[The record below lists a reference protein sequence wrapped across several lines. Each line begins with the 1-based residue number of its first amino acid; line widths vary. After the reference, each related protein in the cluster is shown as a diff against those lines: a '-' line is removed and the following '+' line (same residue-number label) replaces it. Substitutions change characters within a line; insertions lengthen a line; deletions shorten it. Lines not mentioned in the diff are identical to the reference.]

1 MLHLCL
7 RSLLTSHQP
16 PRCHRTASGSAPR
29 LLPNGTARRERHW
42 LKMETLLKCSSPE
55 WTRSSHTRLVDVPPR
70 RCNPMHHC
78 NPQKLTPTPGLSRV
92 IAHRSRMHSP
102 RSPANHG
109 KCTSPHPPRSQWHP
123 LPAGWSRKSPFGST
137 HFHPPPFNN
146 GTWTSGADAWR
157 AEWNWRKKISQTR
170 RERPNER
177 KIERSTSRKNYGSR
191 WRRMPDAKTQLKN
204 SPEHNWPSRTDHGFT
219 NTEGRGMTTIHSSPS
234 DAIIWLTR
242 HYINFNV
249 LLYINSHTKQ

>member
-29 LLPNGTARRERHW
+29 LLPNGTTRRERHW

-177 KIERSTSRKNYGSR
+177 KISSVR
-191 WRRMPDAKTQLKN
+191 PHAKTMAADEGGCRMQKRNWKTLLSTTGHPEQTMDSQIQRDEEWPRYTPLLLMQLSG
-204 SPEHNWPSRTDHGFT
+204 SPA
-219 NTEGRGMTTIHSSPS
+219 TI
-234 DAIIWLTR
+234 
-242 HYINFNV
+242 
-249 LLYINSHTKQ
+249 